1 MRCEKYEE
9 TLIEMAATG
18 KMLEGEFAEH
28 IERCGRCKATL
39 LRERELFEAIDQGLR
54 EKLND
59 TPGAGFLAGVRVHI
73 SKEPQRNSGWNGVWV
88 WAGVAVAVALFA
100 MAHPWSGLR
109 KHAAEGN
116 RTATVIRVERQR
128 QTANSERRA
137 SEGSHARDRKRQ
149 SATIRRVVPYIGRRE
164 PEVLVPPDEV
174 KAFAQ
179 FVARVRGRDE
189 RAEAVVHP
197 MMLYKAGDDGQELLE
212 MRPVD
217 IADLQIETLVWDGGS
232 GRMPE
237 VQQYLK

>member
-1 MRCEKYEE
+1 MTCEKYEE
-9 TLIEMAATG
+9 ALIEMAATG
-18 KMLEGEFAEH
+18 EMLEDEFAEH
-28 IERCGRCKATL
+28 IERCGRCQAAL

-54 EKLND
+54 EELND
-59 TPGAGFLAGVRVHI
+59 TPGAGFLAGVRVQI
-73 SKEPQRNSGWNGVWV
+73 SKEPQRNSGWNGVWA
-88 WAGVAVAVALFA
+88 WAGLAVALALIA
-100 MAHPWSGLR
+100 MAHPWRGLR
-109 KHAAEGN
+109 KGAAEGI

-128 QTANSERRA
+128 QSANSERRA
-137 SEGSHARDRKRQ
+137 SEGPHARDVARQ
-149 SATIRRVVPYIGRRE
+149 SATIRRVVQRVDRRE

-212 MRPVD
+212 MHPVD
-217 IADLQIETLVWDGGS
+217 IADLQIESLVWDGGS

-237 VQQYLK
+237 VQDLK